1 MARQLPL
8 VRVEHLCKTYGT
20 TGLFSRPADQP
31 PAVDDVSFDIAP
43 GETLGL
49 VGHSG
54 SGKTTIGRT
63 MLRLVEPTSGQVTVN
78 LPAGECVDLMA
89 LKARDLRA
97 FRRHVQIVFQDP
109 FTSLNPRMT
118 VRDIVGEP
126 LGIHRIV
133 QSGGVADETR
143 RLLEHVGLDTSLLDE
158 RPTALS
164 GGQRQRVSI
173 ARAIATEPCFI
184 VADEPVTALDVS
196 VQAQILNLMKDLQDR
211 LGLSY
216 LFISHDLAVV
226 EYMADRVAVLS
237 EGRLVEV
244 GETAQILTDPRHPQ
258 HPGPREVGGG
268 DTLKSRV
275 ALVTSPE

>member
-1 MARQLPL
+1 MARQPPL

-20 TGLFSRPADQP
+20 TGLFSRPADKP

-126 LGIHRIV
+126 LEIHRIV
-133 QSGGVADETR
+133 ESGGVVDETR
-143 RLLEHVGLDTSLLDE
+143 RLLEHVGLDTRLLDE

-226 EYMADRVAVLS
+226 EHMADRMAVLS

-244 GETAQILTDPRHPQ
+244 GETAQILTDPRHPHTQ
-258 HPGPREVGGG
+258 
-268 DTLKSRV
+268 
-275 ALVTSPE
+275 ALVKSAARGLA